1 MKRTALLS
9 FAAGLLV
16 GTAATA
22 ASGTKG
28 QIVRNA
34 PAKTAPSGKA
44 KAIPLIHSGTGAG
57 SAYMGL
63 LEMKAGAK
71 VPLHRDPTEE
81 YIYVIAGGGTISIDG
96 EEHVVYQGDA
106 IFMPANAEVSF
117 AASEKGET
125 HVLQVFAPG
134 GPESKYESWK

>member
-44 KAIPLIHSGTGAG
+44 KAIPLIHSGTGAD

-81 YIYVIAGGGTISIDG
+81 AHSGSNGCGAARRDRGRAG
-96 EEHVVYQGDA
+96 ERQG
-106 IFMPANAEVSF
+106 S
-117 AASEKGET
+117 
-125 HVLQVFAPG
+125 APG
-134 GPESKYESWK
+134 GDRATKPGAPPHGPA